1 MAQTRAKTGRKVA
14 ALETLADAAAQVS
27 AASEY
32 TVNSSWSPPGD
43 VKTAPSSPGSRQD
56 SDIDELDDQ
65 SMTSS
70 PSSRHLTTKT
80 ILSRLTATRAK
91 AKENKEEEKPG
102 RLTIKLPAAALQSVS
117 NGAIARKQDKGKK
130 VAARSSTP

>member
-56 SDIDELDDQ
+56 SDIDELDDHDQ
-65 SMTSS
+65 FSKLASS
-70 PSSRHLTTKT
+70 DHENNLVEVDSDESEE
-80 ILSRLTATRAK
+80 
-91 AKENKEEEKPG
+91 ENKEEEKPG